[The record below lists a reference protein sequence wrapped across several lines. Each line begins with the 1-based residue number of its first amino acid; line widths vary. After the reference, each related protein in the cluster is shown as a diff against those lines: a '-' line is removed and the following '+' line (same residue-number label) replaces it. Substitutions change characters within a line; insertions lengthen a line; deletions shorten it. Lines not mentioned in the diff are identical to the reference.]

1 MAISKRRITLMAIS
15 LFALVGLSQIVAE
28 SIVEARAGG
37 GGSGG
42 FRGSRTYSAPARPA
56 QPTRPSEAEETPFHR
71 HNNLA
76 SLRRKVAAL
85 CVPLARPCWA
95 GFWAPCSSQ
104 D

>member
-15 LFALVGLSQIVAE
+15 LFAFVGLSQIVAE

-42 FRGSRTYSAPARPA
+42 FGERELTALRLDPHNPQGRLKP
-56 QPTRPSEAEETPFHR
+56 EETLFHR
-71 HNNLA
+71 HNNLVH
-76 SLRRKVAAL
+76 LRRNPAAL
-85 CVPLARPCWA
+85 CVALALPCWA